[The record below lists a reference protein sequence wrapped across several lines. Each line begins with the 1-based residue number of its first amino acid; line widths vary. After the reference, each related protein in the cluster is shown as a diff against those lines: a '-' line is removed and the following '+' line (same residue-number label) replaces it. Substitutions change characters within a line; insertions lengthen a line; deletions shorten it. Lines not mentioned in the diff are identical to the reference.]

1 MSKTS
6 GTNSDWEHDY
16 VLACDGEY
24 DCVNDDGGNAD
35 DRSWYGRTDLLG
47 GIALYGLRIRWK
59 GGRGIRRRE
68 GGVTNPTPADA
79 NQWRRGEL
87 LY

>member
-1 MSKTS
+1 MAQILIESMITFF
-6 GTNSDWEHDY
+6 NSSDGEHDY
-16 VLACDGEY
+16 
-24 DCVNDDGGNAD
+24 VNDDGGNAD

-47 GIALYGLRIRWK
+47 GIALYGLRIRWWK

-68 GGVTNPTPADA
+68 GGGLPIYPADA